1 MGSLSKKFLAVLLM
15 TLMISGCASVNTGH
29 AEIYFNQRTVKHQI
43 LIDGETYA
51 EISPAQNSAMV
62 AVNIPKGE
70 HQLTI
75 VNNSN
80 ILLDTTLVIGNDH
93 NRNKWLEWSI
103 GTTGLLGS
111 ITFGGVGWIVGL
123 FLFAVPHLLDQSFN
137 EADAIL
143 NIAAITPPDIE
154 EFYSDSIYANITF
167 NSVTNRKF
175 FFKPEALCYD
185 EPTNLIW
192 IKTYYSN
199 LSYYDLEMVS
209 LCTSQ
214 ESDIQ
219 CKTPDKKFWQDFQ
232 CRPKPE

>member
-1 MGSLSKKFLAVLLM
+1 
-15 TLMISGCASVNTGH
+15 
-29 AEIYFNQRTVKHQI
+29 
-43 LIDGETYA
+43 
-51 EISPAQNSAMV
+51 
-62 AVNIPKGE
+62 
-70 HQLTI
+70 
-75 VNNSN
+75 
-80 ILLDTTLVIGNDH
+80 
-93 NRNKWLEWSI
+93 
-103 GTTGLLGS
+103 
-111 ITFGGVGWIVGL
+111 
-123 FLFAVPHLLDQSFN
+123 VPHLLDQSFN

-167 NSVTNRKF
+167 NSVTSRKF

-192 IKTYYSN
+192 IKTYSN